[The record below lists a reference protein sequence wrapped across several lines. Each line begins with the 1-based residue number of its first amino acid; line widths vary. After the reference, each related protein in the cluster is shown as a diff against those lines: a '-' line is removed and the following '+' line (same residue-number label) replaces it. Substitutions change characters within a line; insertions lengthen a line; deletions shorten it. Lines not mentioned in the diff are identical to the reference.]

1 MTAIPVYGSLFL
13 SAFLSA
19 TLLPGSSEALL
30 TGYVATEN
38 GAIWLLV
45 LSALTGNVL
54 GSIVNWI
61 LGRYLSHFR
70 DRKWFPIKASMY
82 EKSTDWFRRY
92 GKWSL
97 LMSWAPIVGDP
108 LTIAAGV
115 LRTPLLP
122 FIVLV
127 TIGKLARY
135 LFVLQAAL
143 ILFGN

>member
-1 MTAIPVYGSLFL
+1 L
-13 SAFLSA
+13 
-19 TLLPGSSEALL
+19 
-30 TGYVATEN
+30 
-38 GAIWLLV
+38 
-45 LSALTGNVL
+45 GNVL
-54 GSIVNWI
+54 GSVVNWF
-61 LGRYLSHFR
+61 LGRYLAHFQ
-70 DRKWFPIKASMY
+70 DRKWFPIKASSY
-82 EKSTDWFRRY
+82 EKSTEWFRRY

-115 LRTPLLP
+115 LRTPLP
-122 FIVLV
+122 SFIVLV